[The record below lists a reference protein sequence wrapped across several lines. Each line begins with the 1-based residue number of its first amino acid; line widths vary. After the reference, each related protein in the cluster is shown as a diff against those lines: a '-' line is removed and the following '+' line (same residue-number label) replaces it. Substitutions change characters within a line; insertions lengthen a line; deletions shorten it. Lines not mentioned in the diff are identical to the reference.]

1 MSAQC
6 RCPDSN
12 HGPLPLGTSLGGG
25 VVGNW
30 QALSDTPME
39 VDISSDVHELKQ
51 CECGCNTY
59 QGTSNIGPT
68 DVDSLDIPVLP
79 LTLDYEDDDAPSD
92 DHEYVS
98 IKATE
103 YAELLNKVRSAESST

>member
-6 RCPDSN
+6 RCPDPN
-12 HGPLPLGTSLGGG
+12 HGANPFGTSLPDG
-25 VVGNW
+25 VEGNW
-30 QALSDTPME
+30 RPLSDARLKANIKPN
-39 VDISSDVHELKQ
+39 VHELKQ